1 MIYDVLVY
9 IHVFAALLWLGG
21 MFFLGVVGAPVLR
34 SIESVEVRQRLFNDL
49 GVRFRNVGWGA
60 IAVLLLTGMS
70 ILEVRGIFRSGAF
83 VDAAFWR
90 TPFGMA
96 LAVKLAMVASMVALS
111 AYHDFALGPAA
122 GRATPGS
129 SEALALRRRAMMTA
143 RLSALLGLV
152 LLYAATRLARS

>member
-1 MIYDVLVY
+1 MIYNVLVY
-9 IHVFAALLWLGG
+9 LHLFAALLWLGG
-21 MFFLGVVGAPVLR
+21 MFFLGLVGAPVLR
-34 SIESVEVRQRLFNDL
+34 SIESVEMRQRLFNDL
-49 GVRFRNVGWGA
+49 GVRFRNVGWAA

-129 SEALALRRRAMMTA
+129 SEALSLRRKATMTA
-143 RLSALLGLV
+143 RVSALLGLV
-152 LLYAATRLARS
+152 LLYAATLLARS

>member
-49 GVRFRNVGWGA
+49 GVRFRNVGWAA